1 MTCCDFGIFF
11 LLGVGSVLILAWNIG
26 LQVDRAKICRYWAR
40 MISQMTI
47 KITIK
52 KTRNAGFV
60 GVCA

>member
-1 MTCCDFGIFF
+1 MVFGNFF
-11 LLGVGSVLILAWNIG
+11 LFVLGSVLIIAWNIG
-26 LQVDRAKICRYWAR
+26 LMVDRAKICRYWAR